1 MATVVKN
8 MIHFLRGV
16 GWLSEDFWQRWS
28 PMCLFPRP
36 GGMLVVSVLPGLVDE
51 YITENTYYYHS
62 FPLLPF
68 SSFSTTSAIMFPEP
82 WVGRWYK
89 GLLLDNSI
97 SLFNVITPQSFL
109 KVLAPNW
116 LNCTFICL
124 LLFWTTQKC
133 FMLDPN
139 CWVSYFIWKGIMFSI
154 LTVQLHHC
162 PRSFSLNIFHRPL
175 TPAPFQIHSLLFF
188 IFFLRLCME
197 INL

>member
-139 CWVSYFIWKGIMFSI
+139 CWVSY
-154 LTVQLHHC
+154 
-162 PRSFSLNIFHRPL
+162 L
-175 TPAPFQIHSLLFF
+175 TPIDLFHNNSHIHLKGDHVFYTYSTTTSLPPFLF
-188 IFFLRLCME
+188 LEHLP
-197 INL
+197 